1 MKIETIDS
9 LNPKTIILIN
19 DLYEKILLRPAD
31 PEGMK
36 YFGSL
41 LEFGTT
47 SDEIR
52 IMLLESDEGKNV
64 SSLHPIRSEIKI
76 IYLKLFDIYPTDSE
90 INYYH
95 KMIDDGLMTI
105 TDVKKELEK
114 FEEYKNIHD

>member
-1 MKIETIDS
+1 
-9 LNPKTIILIN
+9 
-19 DLYEKILLRPAD
+19 
-31 PEGMK
+31 
-36 YFGSL
+36 
-41 LEFGTT
+41 
-47 SDEIR
+47 
-52 IMLLESDEGKNV
+52 MLLESDEGKNV
-64 SSLHPIRSEIKI
+64 SSLHPIRSEITI